1 MHMIGGDNKVQY
13 AYRCIASVE
22 TGPKA
27 VFDRGDFP
35 DRGYVE
41 SQTRRKSNEQA
52 PEVQRRGEVPHHRG
66 SPAAG
71 RQHGGGVPPAWH
83 TASVF
88 YRWEAQM
95 REGAKEGLADKRGRK
110 EKAAAAEIERLQAE
124 LARKNDVIAEL
135 TEALI
140 EGKRGSR
147 TICGHSDPGSG
158 EGGDR
163 ELRARGQ
170 RARRTPTAAGLS
182 RSGPWLEP
190 LSALV
195 LAGGGRR
202 GSGRR
207 PRWRPPVGPSVAR
220 GTRSGY
226 QVLAGASKGRLPA
239 AGLADGTSW

>member
-1 MHMIGGDNKVQY
+1 MLRARPGGSRMSK
-13 AYRCIASVE
+13 
-22 TGPKA
+22 
-27 VFDRGDFP
+27 
-35 DRGYVE
+35 
-41 SQTRRKSNEQA
+41 RRKFSAGEKYRIIEEARQPGVSTA
-52 PEVQRRGEVPHHRG
+52 EVCRR
-66 SPAAG
+66 
-71 RQHGGGVPPAWH
+71 HGIA
-83 TASVF
+83 ASVF

-147 TICGHSDPGSG
+147 TIRGHSDPGSG

-226 QVLAGASKGRLPA
+226 QVLAGGSKGRLPA
-239 AGLADGTSW
+239 AGLADGTSR